1 MNFEDA
7 RTAGGGERGGCG
19 DGGWGMGGG
28 GETEMESRKKRML
41 RLPCITHDSRTRL
54 CQKSLACDAEH
65 ALNTFIPFLCAR
77 MCVSETEVDI
87 KEGKKRAKRAP
98 IHHRCVRETRRY
110 KERRKNIEQPHK
122 NKVEPRAANQDSEL
136 FEYISSSGN
145 ITCRYI
151 LCFAYYSVQ

>member
-1 MNFEDA
+1 MW
-7 RTAGGGERGGCG
+7 GWGMG
-19 DGGWGMGGG
+19 DGGWGGDRDGKQK
-28 GETEMESRKKRML
+28 KKRML

-54 CQKSLACDAEH
+54 CQKSQACDAEH

-87 KEGKKRAKRAP
+87 KEEKKRAKRAP

-122 NKVEPRAANQDSEL
+122 IK
-136 FEYISSSGN
+136 SSHGLPIRIQNCLN
-145 ITCRYI
+145 IFLLLEI
-151 LCFAYYSVQ
+151 

>member
-87 KEGKKRAKRAP
+87 KEEKKKGQEGTYSPQMCARDKTLQRTAEKHRATTQK
-98 IHHRCVRETRRY
+98 
-110 KERRKNIEQPHK
+110 
-122 NKVEPRAANQDSEL
+122 
-136 FEYISSSGN
+136 
-145 ITCRYI
+145 
-151 LCFAYYSVQ
+151 